1 MSYLVTWRKVSG
13 QKEQQKRRL
22 RDRAACG
29 VFKEEEKGQ
38 CGRSNSGKEGRTGM
52 WWERQST
59 GVLAKALRFRRTQI
73 RDIPTAS

>member
-1 MSYLVTWRKVSG
+1 MF
-13 QKEQQKRRL
+13 
-22 RDRAACG
+22 RAEGTAEAKAQRQGCMWS
-29 VFKEEEKGQ
+29 FQEEEKGQ
-38 CGRSNSGKEGRTGM
+38 CGRSDSGKEGRTGM